1 MPTPE
6 FGAAHSY
13 HVISTITALSL
24 CCRVTGFAAI
34 VGHSLSACTSGL
46 FGVSCDYV
54 RQGMDRRGGRDVYEA
69 SGATVLLVDD
79 NTELLDLLARALR
92 HIGHFTVVQAEN
104 GAAGLEMA
112 LATHPACIVIDV
124 MMPGLDGYQ
133 LVRALRGD
141 RASAEISIVMLT
153 ALVQDENRL
162 GGLLAGADQYL
173 VKPVKIQDLIPAI
186 AEAVALSGEERLRRM
201 RELSGA
207 DGPDG
212 SESTGWE
219 GIR

>member
-1 MPTPE
+1 VLE
-6 FGAAHSY
+6 A
-13 HVISTITALSL
+13 
-24 CCRVTGFAAI
+24 TGP
-34 VGHSLSACTSGL
+34 
-46 FGVSCDYV
+46 
-54 RQGMDRRGGRDVYEA
+54 
-69 SGATVLLVDD
+69 TVLLVDD
-79 NTELLDLLARALR
+79 NAELLDVLTRSLR
-92 HIGHFTVVQAEN
+92 DIGHFTVLQAED
-104 GAAGLEMA
+104 GATGLELA
-112 LATHPACIVIDV
+112 LTMRPACIVIDV